1 MVEDVL
7 IAYND
12 SIAEASRRFFQD
24 CADRVRQKTC
34 EKGLNHQM
42 IDATE
47 LTVEHIEKR
56 LSRCSA
62 HFIFSAF
69 SHGSKTSL
77 YNDVEDE
84 YIAVALGNNH
94 LFTGNIVYTFACECG
109 CDLKDDLEAK
119 GVASFWGYKRK
130 ITMSFCHEFVDCAVA
145 GIELLLEKKTLKEAK
160 KGMTDKY
167 DECIAELSVS
177 DPLRASFLL
186 DNKESLVVTGRD
198 DLTIDNL

>member
-1 MVEDVL
+1 M
-7 IAYND
+7 
-12 SIAEASRRFFQD
+12 
-24 CADRVRQKTC
+24 
-34 EKGLNHQM
+34 
-42 IDATE
+42 
-47 LTVEHIEKR
+47 TVGHIEKR

-130 ITMSFCHEFVDCAVA
+130 VTMSFCREFVDCAVA
-145 GIELLLEKKTLKEAK
+145 GIEFLLEKKTLKEAK
-160 KGMTDKY
+160 KGMADKY

-198 DLTIDNL
+198 ELTIDNL